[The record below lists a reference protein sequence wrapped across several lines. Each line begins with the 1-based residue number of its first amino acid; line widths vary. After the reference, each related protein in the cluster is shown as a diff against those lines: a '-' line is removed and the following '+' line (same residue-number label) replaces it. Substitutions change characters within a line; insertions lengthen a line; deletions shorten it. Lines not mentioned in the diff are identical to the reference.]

1 MPLNDF
7 LETPMYYD
15 LIIHVDDNDPKRLNL
30 AFNNY
35 ANYAA
40 ALPGEEYRVVMVVN
54 GPAAQLLKKEN
65 ADLAARGAELMKQG
79 LAIRVCNNALKS
91 FAVDAADL
99 WEGVA
104 IVPAGIVEVVKLQ
117 REGFAYLRP

>member
-1 MPLNDF
+1 MFLNYF
-7 LETPMYYD
+7 PEISMYHD

-40 ALPGEEYRVVMVVN
+40 ALPGEEYRMVMVVN

-65 ADLAARGAELMKQG
+65 EERAARGAALMPQG
-79 LAIRVCNNALKS
+79 LAIRVCNNALKA
-91 FAVDAADL
+91 FGVDPAEL
-99 WEGVA
+99 WDGVE
-104 IVPAGIVEVVKLQ
+104 IVPAGVVEVVKLQ
-117 REGFAYLRP
+117 REGYAYLRP